1 ELADKLESAL
11 FEKDDAG
18 IRKPRHKP
26 VLHFTPSPIRTDP
39 WATLYNAHLARMKAD
54 AKTIAVPT
62 ADVDAKARNERLK
75 HWFDLGMNVLNVAA
89 FFVPGLN
96 TVMLGVFAY
105 DLMSS
110 VFTGFEA
117 WEEGDRQQALV
128 QLESLAINAAVIA
141 GFAVGA
147 KIVQA
152 SGFVD
157 ALTSVWHEDQEV
169 LWHPDMKPY
178 ASPAAIP
185 EETQPD
191 SLGHVHVDGKT
202 YLKLDG
208 TL

>member
-1 ELADKLESAL
+1 
-11 FEKDDAG
+11 
-18 IRKPRHKP
+18 
-26 VLHFTPSPIRTDP
+26 
-39 WATLYNAHLARMKAD
+39 MKAD

-62 ADVDAKARNERLK
+62 ADVDAKARNQRLK
-75 HWFDLGMNVLNVAA
+75 HWFDMGMNVLNVAA

-117 WEEGDRQQALV
+117 WEEGDSQQALV

-178 ASPAAIP
+178 ASPAAVP
-185 EETQPD
+185 EGVQPD

-208 TL
+208 TLYEVFRTLSNNGACATPMMRRLMRHACCIMATPAGNSTMNNRWNGTTSNS